1 MAPVTNDAIIAV
13 LQEAPGPLEMRE
25 LSKALS
31 LLPED
36 RYGLKAQLRK
46 MVEEGVLFI
55 DDKRRVRLATHMPEV
70 CMAEV
75 ISYDDDGYGALKILS
90 QDIDEAL
97 LARAE
102 ISLMPERK
110 RGRIPQI
117 GARILARMVQ
127 YGPDQYEARVLRI
140 LPERKDRFFG
150 RIVRFRGGLGIEGAE
165 KGARRITEL
174 ARGGEVKAKL
184 DDLVEAEMNDAKGK
198 ISKTASIVSN
208 FGPANSAA
216 AFIQMAI
223 AEFDI
228 PHHFSDEILA
238 ATAKATVPEL
248 GARVDLRDTPLVTI
262 DGADAKDYDDAV
274 FAEPHGDGWRIIVAI
289 ADVSAYVLADSALDQ
304 EAVKRG
310 NSVYL
315 PGTVIP
321 MLPEALS
328 NGMCSLVP
336 HEDRAS
342 LAVEIIL
349 DKTGQKKSHRFM
361 RALIKSH
368 ARLTYDAVQSM
379 YEGTADERDIGAP
392 DGAIHHLFGAW
403 HNLFAAREA
412 RGTLNLNVP
421 EKRVML
427 NEAGQPA
434 SIEVREQKH
443 AHRLIEEFMIL
454 ANICA
459 AEELEARGQLC
470 VYRTHDRP
478 DMEKIDGLR
487 ELADALE
494 IPFAKG
500 QVVSPHRFNQ
510 LLARVKD
517 TPEEQMVNDAVL
529 RCQSRAVYD
538 CENKG
543 HYGLSL
549 TRYAHFTSP
558 IRRYAD
564 LLVHRALIQ
573 SCALGPETQSVQEFD
588 ALSQICASISKT
600 EQVAAK
606 AERRTTDRLVACL
619 YEPQVGRQLEVTITG
634 LTNFGIFASFDD
646 RTAEGFMPFRSLP
659 EDYYELDQGNSR
671 LVGRRRGTV
680 FALGATVTAQIES
693 VEPASGGILLTFLDG
708 GEYDKSVITKRRPA
722 RGKRPNA
729 GKGKSGK
736 SRKSGK
742 SGGRRR

>member
-1 MAPVTNDAIIAV
+1 MSTITYDAIIAS
-13 LQEAPGPLEMRE
+13 LEAAPAPLGLRE
-25 LSKALS
+25 VAKALS
-31 LLPED
+31 LSPED
-36 RYGLKAQLRK
+36 RPALKSHVRK
-46 MVEEGVLFI
+46 MIEDGLIFM
-55 DDKRRVRLATHMPEV
+55 DDKRRIRLASHMPEV
-70 CMAEV
+70 CIAEV
-75 ISYDDDGYGALKILS
+75 TAYDDDGYGSLKILS
-90 QDIDEAL
+90 QDIDEAMI
-97 LARAE
+97 ARSE

-110 RGRIPQI
+110 RGRIPRI

-140 LPERKDRFFG
+140 LPDRKDRFFG

-165 KGARRITEL
+165 KGARRIVEL
-174 ARGGEVKAKL
+174 AKGGATPQL
-184 DDLVEAEMNDAKGK
+184 DDLIEAEMNDAKGK
-198 ISKTASIVSN
+198 IAKTASILRN
-208 FGPANSAA
+208 FGPADSAD
-216 AFIQMAI
+216 AFIQLAI

-228 PHHFSDEILA
+228 PHVFSDEILA
-238 ATAKATVPEL
+238 STAQASVPEL
-248 GARVDLRDTPLVTI
+248 GNRVDLRDTPLVTI
-262 DGADAKDYDDAV
+262 DGADAKDFDDAV
-274 FAEPHGDGWRIIVAI
+274 FAEPHGSGWRVIVAI
-289 ADVSAYVLADSALDQ
+289 ADVSAYVAADSALDA
-304 EAVKRG
+304 EAAKRG

-315 PGTVIP
+315 PGTVVP
-321 MLPEALS
+321 MLPETLS

-342 LAVEIIL
+342 LAVEIML
-349 DKTGQKKSHRFM
+349 DDKGQKKSHRFI

-368 ARLTYDAVQSM
+368 ARLTYDAVQTVF
-379 YEGTADERDIGAP
+379 EGTADERDIGAP
-392 DGAIHHLFGAW
+392 DGTLHHLFGAW
-403 HNLFAAREA
+403 HNLFAAREK

-434 SIEVREQKH
+434 HIEVREQKQ

-459 AEELEARGQLC
+459 AEELESRGQLC

-487 ELADALE
+487 ELAEALS

-500 QVVSPHRFNQ
+500 QVVSPHRFNE

-517 TPEEQMVNDAVL
+517 TSEEQLVNDAVL

-549 TRYAHFTSP
+549 ARYAHFTSP

-573 SCALGPETQSVQEFD
+573 SCGLGPEVQTLQEVE
-588 ALSQICASISKT
+588 ALSQICAQISQT

-619 YEPQVGRQLEVTITG
+619 YQPQIGRQLEVTITG
-634 LTNFGIFASFDD
+634 LTNFGLFAAFDE

-659 EDYYELDQGNSR
+659 EDFYELDQGNSR

-680 FALGATVTAQIES
+680 FALGAQITAQIES

-708 GEYDKSVITKRRPA
+708 GTTDKSVITKRRSNRGGGYDRPP
-722 RGKRPNA
+722 RGKPK
-729 GKGKSGK
+729 KGKSKRK
-736 SRKSGK
+736 SR
-742 SGGRRR
+742 

>member
-1 MAPVTNDAIIAV
+1 MGNITNEAIIAS
-13 LQEAPGPLEMRE
+13 LEAAPAPLGLREVAKE
-25 LSKALS
+25 LSLS
-31 LLPED
+31 PED
-36 RYGLKAQLRK
+36 RPALKSHVRK
-46 MVEEGVLFI
+46 MIEAGLIFM
-55 DDKRRVRLATHMPEV
+55 DDKRRIRLASHMPEV
-70 CMAEV
+70 CIAEV
-75 ISYDDDGYGALKILS
+75 TAYDDDGYGSLKILS
-90 QDIDEAL
+90 QDIDEAMI
-97 LARAE
+97 ARSE

-110 RGRIPQI
+110 RGRIPRI

-140 LPERKDRFFG
+140 LPDRKDRFFG
-150 RIVRFRGGLGIEGAE
+150 RIVRFKGGLGIEGAE
-165 KGARRITEL
+165 KGARRIIEL
-174 ARGGEVKAKL
+174 AKGGSTPQL
-184 DDLVEAEMNDAKGK
+184 DDLIEAEMNDAKGK
-198 ISKTASIVSN
+198 IAKTASILRN
-208 FGPANSAA
+208 FGPADSAD
-216 AFIQMAI
+216 AFIQLAI

-228 PHHFSDEILA
+228 PHVFSDDILES
-238 ATAKATVPEL
+238 TAQASVPEL
-248 GARVDLRDTPLVTI
+248 GDRVDLRDTPLVTI
-262 DGADAKDYDDAV
+262 DGADAKDFDDAV
-274 FAEPHGDGWRIIVAI
+274 FAEPHGTGWRVIVAI
-289 ADVSAYVLADSALDQ
+289 ADVSAYVVAGSALDD
-304 EAVKRG
+304 EATKRG

-315 PGTVIP
+315 PGTVVP
-321 MLPEALS
+321 MLPETLS

-342 LAVEIIL
+342 LAVEIML
-349 DKTGQKKSHRFM
+349 DDKGQKKSHRFI

-368 ARLTYDAVQSM
+368 ARLTYDAVQTVF
-379 YEGTADERDIGAP
+379 EGTADEKDIGAP
-392 DGAIHHLFGAW
+392 DGTLHHLFGAW
-403 HNLFAAREA
+403 HNLFAAREK

-434 SIEVREQKH
+434 HIEVREQKQ

-478 DMEKIDGLR
+478 DMEKIEGLR
-487 ELADALE
+487 ELAEALS

-500 QVVSPHRFNQ
+500 QVVSPHRFNE

-517 TPEEQMVNDAVL
+517 TAEEQLVNDAVL

-549 TRYAHFTSP
+549 ARYAHFTSP

-573 SCALGPETQSVQEFD
+573 SCGLGPEVQKIQELD
-588 ALSQICASISKT
+588 ALSQICAQISQT

-619 YEPQVGRQLEVTITG
+619 YQPQVGRQLEVTITG
-634 LTNFGIFASFDD
+634 LTNFGLFASFDD

-659 EDYYELDQGNSR
+659 EDFYELDQGNSR
-671 LVGRRRGTV
+671 LVGRRKGTV
-680 FALGATVTAQIES
+680 FALGAKIIAQIES

-708 GEYDKSVITKRRPA
+708 GTTDKSVITKRRSNRGGRYDGPP
-722 RGKRPNA
+722 RGKPK
-729 GKGKSGK
+729 KGKSKRK
-736 SRKSGK
+736 SR
-742 SGGRRR
+742 

>member
-1 MAPVTNDAIIAV
+1 MSTITYDAIIAS
-13 LQEAPGPLEMRE
+13 LEAAPAPLGLRE
-25 LSKALS
+25 VAKALS
-31 LLPED
+31 LSPED
-36 RYGLKAQLRK
+36 RPALKSHVRK
-46 MVEEGVLFI
+46 MIEDGLIFM
-55 DDKRRVRLATHMPEV
+55 DDKRRIRLASHMPEV
-70 CMAEV
+70 CIAEV
-75 ISYDDDGYGALKILS
+75 TAYDDDGYGSLKILS
-90 QDIDEAL
+90 QDIDEAMI
-97 LARAE
+97 ARSE

-110 RGRIPQI
+110 RGRIPRI

-140 LPERKDRFFG
+140 LPDRKDRFFG

-165 KGARRITEL
+165 KGARRIVEL
-174 ARGGEVKAKL
+174 AKGGATPQL
-184 DDLVEAEMNDAKGK
+184 DDLIEAEMNDAKGK
-198 ISKTASIVSN
+198 IAKTASILRN
-208 FGPANSAA
+208 FGPADSAD
-216 AFIQMAI
+216 AFIQLAI

-228 PHHFSDEILA
+228 PHVFSDEILA
-238 ATAKATVPEL
+238 STAQASVPEL
-248 GARVDLRDTPLVTI
+248 GNRVDLRDTPLVTI
-262 DGADAKDYDDAV
+262 DGADAKDFDDAV
-274 FAEPHGDGWRIIVAI
+274 FAEPHGSGWRVIVAI
-289 ADVSAYVLADSALDQ
+289 ADVSAYVAADSALDA
-304 EAVKRG
+304 EAAKRG

-315 PGTVIP
+315 PGTVVP
-321 MLPEALS
+321 MLPETLS

-342 LAVEIIL
+342 LAVEIML
-349 DKTGQKKSHRFM
+349 DDKGQKKSHRFI

-368 ARLTYDAVQSM
+368 ARLTYDAVQTVF
-379 YEGTADERDIGAP
+379 EGTADERDIGAP
-392 DGAIHHLFGAW
+392 DGTLHHLFGAW
-403 HNLFAAREA
+403 HNLFAAREK

-434 SIEVREQKH
+434 HIEVREQKQ

-459 AEELEARGQLC
+459 AEELESRGQLC

-478 DMEKIDGLR
+478 DMEKIEGLR
-487 ELADALE
+487 ELAEALS

-500 QVVSPHRFNQ
+500 QVVSPHRFNE

-517 TPEEQMVNDAVL
+517 TSEEQLVNDAVL

-549 TRYAHFTSP
+549 ARYAHFTSP

-573 SCALGPETQSVQEFD
+573 SCGLGPEVQTLQEVE
-588 ALSQICASISKT
+588 ALSQICAQISQT

-619 YEPQVGRQLEVTITG
+619 YQPQIGRQLEVTITG
-634 LTNFGIFASFDD
+634 LTNFGLFAAFDE

-659 EDYYELDQGNSR
+659 EDFYELDQGNSR

-680 FALGATVTAQIES
+680 FALGAQITAQIES

-708 GEYDKSVITKRRPA
+708 GTTDKSVITKRRSNRGGGYDRPP
-722 RGKRPNA
+722 RGKPK
-729 GKGKSGK
+729 KGKSKRK
-736 SRKSGK
+736 SR
-742 SGGRRR
+742 

>member
-1 MAPVTNDAIIAV
+1 MNTITNDAIIAS
-13 LQEAPGPLEMRE
+13 LEAAPAPLGLREVAKE
-25 LSKALS
+25 LSLS
-31 LLPED
+31 PED
-36 RYGLKAQLRK
+36 RPALKSHVRK
-46 MVEEGVLFI
+46 MVEDGLIFM
-55 DDKRRVRLATHMPEV
+55 DDKRRIRLASHMPEV
-70 CMAEV
+70 CIAEV
-75 ISYDDDGYGALKILS
+75 TAYDDDGYGSLNILS
-90 QDIDEAL
+90 QDIDEAMI
-97 LARAE
+97 ARSE

-110 RGRIPQI
+110 RGRIPRI

-140 LPERKDRFFG
+140 LPDRKETFFG

-165 KGARRITEL
+165 KGARRIVEL
-174 ARGGEVKAKL
+174 ARGGSTPQL
-184 DDLVEAEMNDAKGK
+184 DDLIEAEMNDAKGK
-198 ISKTASIVSN
+198 IAKTASILRN
-208 FGPANSAA
+208 FGPADSAD
-216 AFIQMAI
+216 AFIQLAI

-228 PHHFSDEILA
+228 PHVFSDEILA
-238 ATAKATVPEL
+238 STAQASVPEL
-248 GARVDLRDTPLVTI
+248 GNRVDLRDTPLVTI
-262 DGADAKDYDDAV
+262 DGADAKDFDDAV
-274 FAEPHGDGWRIIVAI
+274 FAEPHGTGWRVIVAI
-289 ADVSAYVLADSALDQ
+289 ADVSAYVEASSALDA
-304 EAVKRG
+304 EAAKRG

-315 PGTVIP
+315 PGTVVP
-321 MLPEALS
+321 MLPETLS

-342 LAVEIIL
+342 LAVEIML
-349 DKTGQKKSHRFM
+349 DDKGQKKSHRFI

-368 ARLTYDAVQSM
+368 ARLTYDAVQTVF
-379 YEGTADERDIGAP
+379 EGTADERDIGAP
-392 DGAIHHLFGAW
+392 DGTLHHLFGAW
-403 HNLFAAREA
+403 HNLFAAREK

-434 SIEVREQKH
+434 HIEVREQKQ

-459 AEELEARGQLC
+459 AEELESRGQLC

-478 DMEKIDGLR
+478 DMEKIEGLR
-487 ELADALE
+487 ELAEALS

-500 QVVSPHRFNQ
+500 QVVSPHRFNE

-517 TPEEQMVNDAVL
+517 TAEEQLVNDAVL

-549 TRYAHFTSP
+549 ARYAHFTSP

-573 SCALGPETQSVQEFD
+573 SCGLGPEVQTIQEVE
-588 ALSQICASISKT
+588 ALSQICAQISQT

-619 YEPQVGRQLEVTITG
+619 YQPQIGRQLEVTITG
-634 LTNFGIFASFDD
+634 LTNFGLFAAFDD

-659 EDYYELDQGNSR
+659 EDFYELDQGNSR

-680 FALGATVTAQIES
+680 FALGAQITAQIES

-708 GEYDKSVITKRRPA
+708 GTTDKSVITKRRSNRSGGYDRPP
-722 RGKRPNA
+722 RGKPK
-729 GKGKSGK
+729 KGKSKRK
-736 SRKSGK
+736 SR
-742 SGGRRR
+742 

>member
-1 MAPVTNDAIIAV
+1 MSTITYDAIIAS
-13 LQEAPGPLEMRE
+13 LEAAPAPLGLRE
-25 LSKALS
+25 VAKALS
-31 LLPED
+31 LSPED
-36 RYGLKAQLRK
+36 RPALKSHVRK
-46 MVEEGVLFI
+46 MIEDGLIFM
-55 DDKRRVRLATHMPEV
+55 DDKRRIRLASHMPEV
-70 CMAEV
+70 CIAEV
-75 ISYDDDGYGALKILS
+75 TAYDDDGYGSLKILS
-90 QDIDEAL
+90 QDIDEAMI
-97 LARAE
+97 ARSE

-110 RGRIPQI
+110 RGRIPRI

-140 LPERKDRFFG
+140 LPDRKDRFFG

-165 KGARRITEL
+165 KGARRIVEL
-174 ARGGEVKAKL
+174 AKGGATPQL
-184 DDLVEAEMNDAKGK
+184 DDLIEAEMNDAKGK
-198 ISKTASIVSN
+198 IAKTASILRN
-208 FGPANSAA
+208 FGPADSAD
-216 AFIQMAI
+216 AFIQLAI

-228 PHHFSDEILA
+228 PHVFSDEILA
-238 ATAKATVPEL
+238 STAQASVPEL
-248 GARVDLRDTPLVTI
+248 GNRVDLRDTPLVTI
-262 DGADAKDYDDAV
+262 DGADAKDFDDAV
-274 FAEPHGDGWRIIVAI
+274 FAEPHGSGWRVIVAI
-289 ADVSAYVLADSALDQ
+289 ADVSAYVAADSALDA
-304 EAVKRG
+304 EAAKRG

-315 PGTVIP
+315 PGTVVP
-321 MLPEALS
+321 MLPETLS

-342 LAVEIIL
+342 LAVEIML
-349 DKTGQKKSHRFM
+349 DDKGQKKSHRFI

-368 ARLTYDAVQSM
+368 ARLTYDAVQTVF
-379 YEGTADERDIGAP
+379 EGTADERDIGAP
-392 DGAIHHLFGAW
+392 DGTLHHLFGAW
-403 HNLFAAREA
+403 HNLFAAREK

-427 NEAGQPA
+427 NEASQPA
-434 SIEVREQKH
+434 HIEVREQKQ

-459 AEELEARGQLC
+459 AEELESRGQLC

-478 DMEKIDGLR
+478 DMEKIEGLR
-487 ELADALE
+487 ELAEALS

-500 QVVSPHRFNQ
+500 QVVSPHRFNE

-517 TPEEQMVNDAVL
+517 TSEEQLVNDAVL

-549 TRYAHFTSP
+549 ARYAHFTSP

-573 SCALGPETQSVQEFD
+573 SCGLGPEVQTLQEVE
-588 ALSQICASISKT
+588 ALSQICAQISQT

-619 YEPQVGRQLEVTITG
+619 YQPQIGRQLEVTITG
-634 LTNFGIFASFDD
+634 LTNFGLFAAFDD

-659 EDYYELDQGNSR
+659 EDFYEVDQGNSR

-680 FALGATVTAQIES
+680 FALGAQITAQIES

-708 GEYDKSVITKRRPA
+708 GTTDKSVITKRRSNRGGGYDRPP
-722 RGKRPNA
+722 RGKPK
-729 GKGKSGK
+729 KGKSKRK
-736 SRKSGK
+736 SR
-742 SGGRRR
+742 